1 MDKFFSNDTYF
12 VDEKAF
18 AVINEYKIYNTEGTQ
33 VGVARENGSAARV
46 ALSLVAS
53 KKNIPFKID
62 ITDAEGHVV
71 STLTKGV
78 TIFMPT
84 IKMLDGQG
92 QQIATIKQKFG
103 LKPKFDI
110 TDMSG
115 RAIGTIKG
123 DFVAWNFTILDAIG
137 NEVGAISKKY
147 NGLGREMFTTADK
160 YVVTVSPS
168 LNDEVLRPTIIS
180 IAAGLDMILKED

>member
-18 AVINEYKIYNTEGTQ
+18 TVINEYKIYNTEGTQ

-137 NEVGAISKKY
+137 NEVGTISKKY

-168 LNDEVLRPTIIS
+168 LNDEVLRSTIIS